1 MPDEEVK
8 KERKPSHPPPE
19 LAKKIP
25 VTRLFPFP
33 DHPFSVTDD
42 DSMRELIDSVKANGV
57 LTPAI
62 VRPRE
67 EGGYEVVSGHRRLY
81 AAKEAGLLTLP
92 AIIREMTRDEAVI
105 MMVDSNLQRE
115 NILPSEKAKA
125 YKMKLDAIRRQGER
139 TDLTSC
145 QVGTKLRSNA
155 IVAAAN
161 EESAR
166 TVARYVRLTELKPEL
181 QKMVDEKK
189 MAITP
194 AVEISYLKPDEQKLL
209 IDTMDSEQTTPSLSQ
224 AQRLKKLSQEGKLND
239 DTMLDIMMEQ
249 KKPEKRDVVLT
260 EDVLRKYFPRNYTPL
275 QVQQTVIR
283 LLDAWQKHRQKQK
296 SETR

>member
-92 AIIREMTRDEAVI
+92 AIIREMTRDEAVT
-105 MMVDSNLQRE
+105 VTLTKSL
-115 NILPSEKAKA
+115 
-125 YKMKLDAIRRQGER
+125 MKH
-139 TDLTSC
+139 
-145 QVGTKLRSNA
+145 
-155 IVAAAN
+155 
-161 EESAR
+161 
-166 TVARYVRLTELKPEL
+166 
-181 QKMVDEKK
+181 
-189 MAITP
+189 
-194 AVEISYLKPDEQKLL
+194 
-209 IDTMDSEQTTPSLSQ
+209 LSV
-224 AQRLKKLSQEGKLND
+224 
-239 DTMLDIMMEQ
+239 
-249 KKPEKRDVVLT
+249 P
-260 EDVLRKYFPRNYTPL
+260 
-275 QVQQTVIR
+275 
-283 LLDAWQKHRQKQK
+283 
-296 SETR
+296 